1 MKILLAVT
9 TILLT
14 LTFAMSQSTKPHDKE
29 QIDDWDY
36 NTTMPTHEM
45 GNIRVKS
52 MGMSVGSPV
61 TMAMPAPTMMKR
73 MASDSI
79 GFSVGGAKDANNFY
93 KNIDNNYL
101 PKIDSITYEG
111 VFYDHYF
118 DTGSKDSCKNLFCPD
133 YSTAVRKNIY
143 DNKDE
148 HFITVGLNSNI
159 KKSDFARKKL
169 NIVVVLDISG
179 SMGSAFNQYY
189 YDKGKKVD
197 IEDKKSSKMKIA
209 NETIVNM
216 IDHLAPH
223 DRFGVVLFDNRA
235 YKAKPLRLVKNT
247 DMSAIKKHVLELKQ
261 KGGTNWSA
269 GYKEGLKLFDNISLN
284 SEYENRIIFITD
296 AMPNRGELAKDRLFG
311 MIKDASSR
319 KIYTSVIGVGVD
331 FNNNLVEYISKTKG
345 ANYFSVHSS
354 KEFKKRLD
362 KEFDYL
368 VTPLVF
374 DLKLELASS
383 SYSIDSIYGAPK
395 ADIHTGT
402 VFEVDTLF
410 PSDSSDEG
418 VKGGVILVK
427 LKKHGS
433 SEDIKLNVSYKD
445 RDGKPY
451 HVSKT
456 VKFKSNNYYD
466 NSGIKKA
473 IALTDYVSLMKN
485 WLLDTRA
492 GCNDKVSYPYPP
504 IQILQ
509 KRCLIYPPHRPI
521 YPNIKTWERKSCP
534 LVVSDGYK
542 KLFSTFKNSFDS
554 SLSKE
559 YGVLKKL
566 LNKPSES
573 KKDDW
578 NTNR

>member
-1 MKILLAVT
+1 MKILLVLT
-9 TILLT
+9 SLL
-14 LTFAMSQSTKPHDKE
+14 LSITFAMSQSTKPHDKE

-36 NTTMPTHEM
+36 NSTIPTFEM
-45 GNIRVKS
+45 GNMQIKS
-52 MGMSVGSPV
+52 MS
-61 TMAMPAPTMMKR
+61 APTMMKR
-73 MASDSI
+73 VASDSI

-118 DTGSKDSCKNLFCPD
+118 DTRSKQSCKNLFCPD
-133 YSTAVRKNIY
+133 YSTAIRKNIY
-143 DNKDE
+143 TDKDE

-159 KKSDFARKKL
+159 KKSDFKRKKL

-189 YDKGKKVD
+189 YDKGKKIN
-197 IEDKKSSKMKIA
+197 IEESQTSKMKIA

-216 IDHLAPH
+216 IDHLSLH
-223 DRFGVVLFDNRA
+223 DRLGVVLFDNRS
-235 YKAKPLRLVKNT
+235 YRAKPLSLIKTTNI
-247 DMSAIKKHVLELKQ
+247 SAIKNHILEIKQ
-261 KGGTNWSA
+261 RGGTNWSA
-269 GYKEGLKLFDNISLN
+269 GYKEGLRLFDNLSHDN
-284 SEYENRIIFITD
+284 SYENRIIFITD
-296 AMPNRGELAKDRLFG
+296 AMPNRGELAKEKLFG
-311 MIKDASSR
+311 MIKEASSH

-331 FNNNLVEYISKTKG
+331 FNNDLVEYISKTRG
-345 ANYFSVHSS
+345 ANYFSVHSA
-354 KEFKKRLD
+354 KEFKKRLN

-374 DLKLELASS
+374 DLKLEIASS
-383 SYSIDSIYGAPK
+383 SYSIDSVYGAPK
-395 ADIHTGT
+395 ADTVTGT
-402 VFEVDTLF
+402 IFEVDTLF

-427 LKKHGS
+427 LKKQGD
-433 SEDIKLNVSYKD
+433 SEDIKIKVSYKD
-445 RDGKPY
+445 RDNNPY
-451 HVSKT
+451 KVEKT
-456 VKFKSNNYYD
+456 IKFKSGNYTD

-492 GCNDKVSYPYPP
+492 GCNDSLNYPYPP
-504 IQILQ
+504 IHILQ
-509 KRCLIYPPHRPI
+509 QRSLIYPPNRPI

-542 KLFSTFKNSFDS
+542 KLFSIFKNNFDS
-554 SLSKE
+554 SFTKE
-559 YGVLKKL
+559 YKTVEKL
-566 LNKPSES
+566 LNKPSQN

>member
-1 MKILLAVT
+1 MKK
-9 TILLT
+9 ILLT
-14 LTFAMSQSTKPHDKE
+14 LTMLFLTLSFAMSQSVKSDDKD

-36 NTTMPTHEM
+36 NSTIQTHKM
-45 GNIRVKS
+45 GGMQIKS
-52 MGMSVGSPV
+52 
-61 TMAMPAPTMMKR
+61 MAMPAPTMMRK

-118 DTGSKDSCKNLFCPD
+118 DTGKKDSCKNLFCPD

-143 DNKDE
+143 TGKDE

-159 KKSDFARKKL
+159 QKSDFKRKKL

-179 SMGSAFNQYY
+179 SMGSSFNQYY
-189 YDKGKKVD
+189 YDKGKKVN
-197 IEDKKSSKMKIA
+197 IEDRQTSKMKIA
-209 NETIVNM
+209 NKTIVNM
-216 IDHLAPH
+216 IEHLSDH
-223 DRFGVVLFDNRA
+223 DRLGVVLFDNRA
-235 YKAKPLRLVKNT
+235 YKAKPLRLIKNT
-247 DMSAIKKHVLELKQ
+247 DVSAIKNHILELKER
-261 KGGTNWSA
+261 GGTNWSA
-269 GYKEGLKLFDNISLN
+269 GYKEGLKLFANLLHDS
-284 SEYENRIIFITD
+284 SYENRIIFITD

-311 MIKDASSR
+311 MIKDASAK

-331 FNNNLVEYISKTKG
+331 FNNDLVEYISKTKG
-345 ANYFSVHSS
+345 ANYFSVHSA

-374 DLKLELASS
+374 DLKLELSSS
-383 SYSIDSIYGAPK
+383 SYTIDSVYGAPK
-395 ADIHTGT
+395 ADIDSGT

-410 PSDSSDEG
+410 PSDSSDDG
-418 VKGGVILVK
+418 VKGGVILIK
-427 LKKHGS
+427 LKKQNS
-433 SEDIKLNVSYKD
+433 DENIKIKVSYKD

-451 HVSKT
+451 MIEKSVE
-456 VKFKSNNYYD
+456 FKSNNYYD

-492 GCNDKVSYPYPP
+492 GCNDGVNFPYPP
-504 IQILQ
+504 IQIL
-509 KRCLIYPPHRPI
+509 KERCMVYPPHRPI

-542 KLFSTFKNSFDS
+542 KLFSIFKNSFDS

-566 LNKPSES
+566 LNKPSQR

>member
-1 MKILLAVT
+1 MKILLV
-9 TILLT
+9 LT
-14 LTFAMSQSTKPHDKE
+14 SLFLSITFAMSQSPKPHDKE

-36 NTTMPTHEM
+36 NSTIPTFEM
-45 GNIRVKS
+45 GNMQIKS
-52 MGMSVGSPV
+52 MS
-61 TMAMPAPTMMKR
+61 APTMMKR
-73 MASDSI
+73 VASDSI

-118 DTGSKDSCKNLFCPD
+118 DTRSKQSCKNLFCPD
-133 YSTAVRKNIY
+133 YSTAIRKNIY
-143 DNKDE
+143 TDKDE

-159 KKSDFARKKL
+159 KKSDFKRKKL

-189 YDKGKKVD
+189 YDKGKKIN
-197 IEDKKSSKMKIA
+197 IEESQTSKMKIA

-216 IDHLAPH
+216 IDHLSLH
-223 DRFGVVLFDNRA
+223 DRLGVVLFDNRS
-235 YKAKPLRLVKNT
+235 YRAKPLSLIKTTNI
-247 DMSAIKKHVLELKQ
+247 SAIKNHILEIKQ
-261 KGGTNWSA
+261 RGGTNWSA
-269 GYKEGLKLFDNISLN
+269 GYKEGLRLFDNLSHDN
-284 SEYENRIIFITD
+284 SYENRIIFITD
-296 AMPNRGELAKDRLFG
+296 AMPNRGELAKEKLFG
-311 MIKDASSR
+311 MIKEASSH

-331 FNNNLVEYISKTKG
+331 FNNDLVEYISKTRG
-345 ANYFSVHSS
+345 ANYFSVHSA
-354 KEFKKRLD
+354 KEFKKRLN

-374 DLKLELASS
+374 DLKLEIASS
-383 SYSIDSIYGAPK
+383 SYSIDSVYGAPK
-395 ADIHTGT
+395 ADTVTGT
-402 VFEVDTLF
+402 IFEVDTLF

-427 LKKHGS
+427 LKKQGD
-433 SEDIKLNVSYKD
+433 SEDIKIKVSYKD
-445 RDGKPY
+445 RDNNPY
-451 HVSKT
+451 KVEKT
-456 VKFKSNNYYD
+456 IKFKSGNYTD

-492 GCNDKVSYPYPP
+492 GCNDSLNYPYPP
-504 IQILQ
+504 IHILQ
-509 KRCLIYPPHRPI
+509 QRSLIYPPNRPI

-542 KLFSTFKNSFDS
+542 KLFSIFKNNFDS
-554 SLSKE
+554 SFTKE
-559 YGVLKKL
+559 YKTVEKL
-566 LNKPSES
+566 LNKPSQN